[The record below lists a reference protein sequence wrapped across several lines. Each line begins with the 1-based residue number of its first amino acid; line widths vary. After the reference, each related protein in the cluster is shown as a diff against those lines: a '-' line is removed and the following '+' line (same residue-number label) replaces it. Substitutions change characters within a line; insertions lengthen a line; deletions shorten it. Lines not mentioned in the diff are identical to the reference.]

1 MDLQFGEAPVQFGH
15 IEIFTDTLNQML
27 PRTSGSGQLRSI
39 PAVSPVEGS
48 VYKLL

>member
-1 MDLQFGEAPVQFGH
+1 MDLQFGKAPVQFGH

-39 PAVSPVEGS
+39 PAASLVEGS